1 MKTDMLFSSLN
12 ISASGLRAQRK
23 RMNAVAENIAN
34 ADTTRTKEG
43 TPYQRQ
49 FVTFHTSQSTAIA
62 SALPPAQPLMVP
74 LASTSDGIAIGAGTM
89 QTDGFAQNLAEV
101 TGDVQ
106 KDSAPFKVIHDP
118 THPDADE
125 NGYVRMPNVNVV
137 TEMVEMIAASR
148 GYEANVT
155 VINAGKQMAKDAL
168 DI

>member
-1 MKTDMLFSSLN
+1 MKTDMLFSSMN
-12 ISASGLRAQRK
+12 ISASGLRAERK

-34 ADTTRTKEG
+34 ADTTKTKEG
-43 TPYQRQ
+43 GPYQRQ
-49 FVTFHTSQSTAIA
+49 YVTFHTASSNAFTAT
-62 SALPPAQPLMVP
+62 LPPAQASIVP
-74 LASTSDGIAIGAGTM
+74 LASTSDGITIGTGSLQA
-89 QTDGFAQNLAEV
+89 DAFSDNLPNV
-101 TGDVQ
+101 TGEVE
-106 KDSAPFKVIHDP
+106 KDSSPFKVIHDP

-155 VINAGKQMAKDAL
+155 AINAGKQMAKDAL